1 MMQINKKSS
10 LDTYKIIFLIGS
22 VLLVF
27 LDAYELYGIPI
38 PWLGMTLLLLFA
50 LIQYKL
56 FYNSNNIAI
65 VTLLLA
71 VVIIPQIIYILFN
84 EVSQGEIQYLF
95 LRLLNI
101 ISFVV
106 VLLFSVSYFK
116 NEKIIS
122 FLNSSKYLIGVM
134 AVLTIYIFIA
144 QIYDL
149 NEFIRNRSNT
159 NLFGDSDQSTFWLSE
174 PHRAM
179 GTFREPVLLIA
190 YLMPLVVLYLYKYKS
205 NNYLLSIISG
215 LALGLSRSNYLRL
228 FCILFLTFIL
238 FNYLKTKEINKSLL
252 LFLVVSLIMSNFGV
266 FECNLNSDS
275 RQCIEYEEDVQ
286 KMNASGEIKIN
297 VNSDSAEF
305 GLGNDRLNVFNFFI
319 NSLRDITPKSIINI
333 NSDYQD
339 YASVRVNEEMYF
351 TNRTLPKYLLQR
363 YSTQNF
369 GTGNYSLLKYDLNVQ
384 NLFVFYTQAFGVI
397 FPLVIFLIFLNI
409 IVQKKELLKLFFFS
423 CFILFFFVSPVEEV
437 NAFYGLI
444 IGAAYNLIFMKEDM
458 NANL

>member
-10 LDTYKIIFLIGS
+10 LDTYKIMFLIGS

-50 LIQYKL
+50 SIQYKL
-56 FYNSNNIAI
+56 FYNSKNIAI

-71 VVIIPQIIYILFN
+71 VVMIPQIIYILFN

-134 AVLTIYIFIA
+134 SALTIYIFIA

-179 GTFREPVLLIA
+179 GTFREPVLLIS

-286 KMNASGEIKIN
+286 KMNASGEIKID

-444 IGAAYNLIFMKEDM
+444 IGAAYNLIFMKDDI

>member
-1 MMQINKKSS
+1 MMQINKQSS
-10 LDTYKIIFLIGS
+10 QNTYEIMFLMVS

-27 LDAYELYGIPI
+27 LDAYQIFGIPI
-38 PWLGMTLLLLFA
+38 PWLGMTLLFLFA
-50 LIQYKL
+50 LTKYKL
-56 FYNSNNIAI
+56 FYNSKNLVIVSILIAI
-65 VTLLLA
+65 VM
-71 VVIIPQIIYILFN
+71 IPQIIYIFFN

-101 ISFVV
+101 FSFVI
-106 VLLFSVSYFK
+106 VLLFSVTYFR
-116 NEKIIS
+116 NEKIMS
-122 FLNSSKYLIGVM
+122 FYDTWKYLIGVM
-134 AVLTIYIFIA
+134 SALTIYIFIA

-149 NEFIRNRSNT
+149 SEFIRNRSNT

-179 GTFREPVLLIA
+179 GTFREPVLLISF
-190 YLMPLVVLYLYKYKS
+190 LMPLVVLYLYKNKS
-205 NNYLLSIISG
+205 SNYLLSIISG
-215 LALGLSRSNYLRL
+215 VALGLSRSNYLRL

-238 FNYLKTKEINKSLL
+238 FNYLKTKELNKSLL
-252 LFLVVSLIMSNFGV
+252 LFLVISLVMSNFGV

-286 KMNASGEIKIN
+286 KMNASGEIKID
-297 VNSDSAEF
+297 VNSDTEEL
-305 GLGNDRLNVFNFFI
+305 GLGSDRLNVLNFFI

-339 YASVRVNEEMYF
+339 YSSVRVNEEMYF

-384 NLFVFYTQAFGVI
+384 NLFVFYTQAFGII
-397 FPLVIFLIFLNI
+397 FPLILFLVFLNI

-423 CFILFFFVSPVEEV
+423 SFILFFFVSPVEEV

-444 IGAAYNLIFMKEDM
+444 IGAAYNLIFMKEDI
-458 NANL
+458 NANT